1 MTRQRL
7 PSVGSLGRLSPLL
20 QYYALLRLLVTRLDS
35 PWFPLVPRYRPK
47 KTLQPEVPRSPR
59 FLGNPLHL
67 CRALRP
73 RPDLRA

>member
-47 KTLQPEVPRSPR
+47 KKNPSAGSAEISQVP
-59 FLGNPLHL
+59 G
-67 CRALRP
+67 
-73 RPDLRA
+73 